1 MGRFLIAAL
10 AFGACYSSASAKG
23 ICSTGAYK
31 TCVSCC
37 ATHPAVTN
45 RELCT
50 YQCGDYKILERQKK
64 ASGNQ

>member
-1 MGRFLIAAL
+1 MRRCFAAL
-10 AFGACYSSASAKG
+10 AVLVALSAPVSARG
-23 ICSTGAYK
+23 VCSTGAYK

-37 ATHPAVTN
+37 KSHPAVTN

-64 ASGNQ
+64 ARE